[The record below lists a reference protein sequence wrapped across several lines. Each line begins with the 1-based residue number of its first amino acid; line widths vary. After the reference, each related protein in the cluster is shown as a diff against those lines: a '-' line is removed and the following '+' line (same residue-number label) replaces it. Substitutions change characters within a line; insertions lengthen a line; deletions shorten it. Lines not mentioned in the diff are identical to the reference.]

1 MKKFA
6 HLEGGIDTW
15 DDSNNDYKLRI
26 DAHKNGLDGYLS
38 PSDHEPT
45 DEEIDFLVEL
55 SEATILYNS
64 AAISQL
70 QGCGNS
76 IASRLDMYSTLVCT
90 SPTVKIGDVYGHL
103 KIECSSTL
111 EDEDDEGQYGNCLSC
126 GIYWENYRRRKTQ
139 TNSRRNSSRRST
151 VLRTIRKIGT
161 TNRGSV

>member
-1 MKKFA
+1 MKKFV

-15 DDSNNDYKLRI
+15 DDSNNDYKLRV
-26 DAHKNGLDGYLS
+26 DARKNGLDGYLS
-38 PSDHEPT
+38 PSGHEPT

-76 IASRLDMYSTLVCT
+76 IASSLDIASALVCT

-111 EDEDDEGQYGNCLSC
+111 EDEDDEDQYGNCLSC
-126 GIYWENYRRRKTQ
+126 GILWEDCRRRK
-139 TNSRRNSSRRST
+139 NANELARGF
-151 VLRTIRKIGT
+151 IEEI
-161 TNRGSV
+161 NRLADDPENWYN

>member
-1 MKKFA
+1 MKKFV

-15 DDSNNDYKLRI
+15 DDSN
-26 DAHKNGLDGYLS
+26 LDWYLS
-38 PSDHEPT
+38 PSGHEPT

-55 SEATILYNS
+55 GKATILYNS

-76 IASRLDMYSTLVCT
+76 IASRLDIDSTLVCT

-103 KIECSSTL
+103 KIKCFSTL

-126 GIYWENYRRRKTQ
+126 GILWENCRRRK
-139 TNSRRNSSRRST
+139 NANELAREF
-151 VLRTIRKIGT
+151 IEEI
-161 TNRGSV
+161 NRLADDPDNWYHQKGETL

>member
-1 MKKFA
+1 MKKFI

-15 DDSNNDYKLRI
+15 DDSNNDYKLRV
-26 DAHKNGLDGYLS
+26 DAHKNGLEGYYS

-70 QGCGNS
+70 QSNDNS
-76 IASRLDMYSTLVCT
+76 ITSRLDTASTLVCT

-103 KIECSSTL
+103 KIECFSTL
-111 EDEDDEGQYGNCLSC
+111 NDDSDEDQYANSLCC
-126 GIYWENYRRRKTQ
+126 GIYWEKCHRRK
-139 TNSRRNSSRRST
+139 NANE
-151 VLRTIRKIGT
+151 LAKEFIEEI
-161 TNRGSV
+161 NRLADDPENWYD